1 MQKFLEWEFYEKQS
15 QRGKRWN
22 LHQNFWAKKQNKLI
36 NVETRDER
44 GAETWRQTAR
54 RKAGKVRP
62 HQLAPKIPSEH
73 SNTLDKYIL
82 YFGQIH
88 LPIWKNTFD
97 NLYKYIFQFGQIHL
111 TIWTNTSS
119 NLDKYIWQF
128 LQCVQTQQFWKIKL
142 RGKAWRYQLG
152 QNVPSYFLWQEQIG
166 LWWIICKN
174 VLGTTLK
181 YFWTPYIGLFHEYF
195 GNIFE
200 ICLQYFCNIFAIFLQ

>member
-22 LHQNFWAKKQNKLI
+22 LHQNFWAKKQNKLN

-44 GAETWRQTAR
+44 GAETWRRTAR

-111 TIWTNTSS
+111 TIFTMCTNTAILVNKVKRKGLAVSTWT
-119 NLDKYIWQF
+119 KCTF
-128 LQCVQTQQFWKIKL
+128 LFFVT
-142 RGKAWRYQLG
+142 RT
-152 QNVPSYFLWQEQIG
+152 N
-166 LWWIICKN
+166 WIVMN
-174 VLGTTLK
+174 YL
-181 YFWTPYIGLFHEYF
+181 
-195 GNIFE
+195 
-200 ICLQYFCNIFAIFLQ
+200 